1 VAAEQ
6 RVDHVAR
13 LPVRAGA
20 RAGGE
25 QDLFAPIS
33 APDTGTADV
42 HAIAPVP
49 GIGRYLVHQVFAFKA
64 AQANATPAP
73 TLAVNGLAAGPIAL
87 PNGDPLVPGDIAA
100 VAGLYDE
107 KARLLKTLEL
117 HQPRIEPFLRE
128 GGEPVAALRGLIR
141 DLADQIQVN
150 GRLLKGMAEASR
162 SILGEIERTRS
173 RQSLRG
179 LYDKSGQL
187 RSTAAPDS
195 GNLRKTL

>member
-1 VAAEQ
+1 MPLRPEPVLSRLGLRLRERRHSGGAGSSLTDEDRKNVESFEQVLTQTLALMAAEN
-6 RVDHVAR
+6 DALVA
-13 LPVRAGA
+13 
-20 RAGGE
+20 
-25 QDLFAPIS
+25 
-33 APDTGTADV
+33 
-42 HAIAPVP
+42 
-49 GIGRYLVHQVFAFKA
+49 
-64 AQANATPAP
+64 
-73 TLAVNGLAAGPIAL
+73 
-87 PNGDPLVPGDIAA
+87 GDIAA

-187 RSTAAPDS
+187 RSTAAPES